1 MVFNKDE
8 VFQGDLERLKDQLR
22 KTSLEEIRKTLQKAM
37 TEIPRDRFEEEE
49 GARPAEEWVTS
60 LPAGSNEEDLNPL
73 AGEPLFLQEAARQGL
88 ELEERWRQEESA
100 MQKESEPTGRL
111 ILLSSTPLTA
121 LIAACIKIS

>member
-1 MVFNKDE
+1 LIGYQSSNIYKIWNPVTNQVIRSRDVVFNEDE

-22 KTSLEEIRKTLQKAM
+22 KTSLEEIRKTLQEAM

-73 AGEPLFLQEAARQGL
+73 AGEPLFLQEAARQDL
-88 ELEERWRQEESA
+88 ELEER
-100 MQKESEPTGRL
+100 
-111 ILLSSTPLTA
+111 
-121 LIAACIKIS
+121 